1 MQGSDSIGSG
11 WPALAARVRFVLVA
25 PSHAGNIGAA
35 ARAIRTMG
43 FGRLAVVAP
52 RDAQFRTASEA
63 LALAAAA
70 GPVLAS
76 AETFDDL
83 DGALEGVGLAFA
95 STGYARE
102 FGPPVLELRSAA
114 QRAAAHLVGGAGEV
128 GFVFGT
134 ERTGLA
140 NADVERCHFCSA
152 IDADPDYG
160 SLNLAQAVQVS
171 AYECRRELLAA
182 LGAGF
187 EIAARRDRS
196 AGDAREVDPPATV
209 PQTEA
214 LFEHLEQALTAVGY
228 LDAAEPRHLMSRLRR
243 LLLRAAPSA
252 IEVDILRGICS
263 AMILP
268 RALRAGRKT
277 GGGSAKR

>member
-1 MQGSDSIGSG
+1 
-11 WPALAARVRFVLVA
+11 VRFVLVA

-43 FGRLAVVAP
+43 FARLAVVAP
-52 RDAQFRTASEA
+52 RDPQFRSSREA
-63 LALAAAA
+63 MALAAAA
-70 GPVLAS
+70 GPVLAA

-83 DGALEGVGLAFA
+83 TGALDGVGLAFA

-102 FGPPVLELRSAA
+102 FGPPVLDLRSAV
-114 QRAAAHLVGGAGEV
+114 QRAAAHLLAGAGEI

-134 ERTGLA
+134 ERTGLP

-152 IDADPDYG
+152 IDADPDHG

-182 LGAGF
+182 LGATVA
-187 EIAARRDRS
+187 IAARRDRS
-196 AGDAREVDPPATV
+196 AGDTREVDPAATV
-209 PQTEA
+209 TQTEA
-214 LFEHLEQALTAVGY
+214 LFEHLEQALVAIGY
-228 LDAAEPRHLMSRLRR
+228 LDPSEPRHLMSRLRR
-243 LLLRAAPSA
+243 LLLRAVPSTT
-252 IEVDILRGICS
+252 EVDILRGICS

-268 RALRAGRKT
+268 RVLRAGRKA
-277 GGGSAKR
+277 GGGLGKG